1 MQMTRHERN
10 RTCASQGFIRR
21 RGYVLPFLAF
31 LLILLVCL
39 SSLANLAY
47 AASPDLTVDNVWL
60 EKASNPGEVVAQVAS
75 GEQFNI
81 VASVKNI
88 GDAPGSGFYLDVYYD
103 SDFGRGGPDVISAG
117 EVQVWYV
124 GPLTAQDG
132 SHTTRWIVDPDNQ
145 IAELNENNSEK
156 DLTFTIGAPQ
166 TQSPTLTL
174 TPTSG
179 RVGTV
184 VSASGS
190 NYGGTT
196 CQLMATPSNLFISQT
211 CTIAAGSLTGTFT
224 VDASAPANTYT
235 VTVQTDM
242 GPVDSA
248 TSTFTVT
255 PTYSVAYYADPPSGQ
270 ILADGSSETDGTMVT
285 GYSEG
290 QRVHIVANGPSGYQ
304 FASWEASGVSI
315 DNTSSPDTY
324 MTVANSG
331 SVKAHFTP
339 IMYTITFY
347 ADPASGTITA
357 DGATKTSG
365 VTSVYPSGAH
375 VTGPATVH
383 VEPTVIERFTSFDV
397 PVLTGEGLVISTVLL
412 APTLVQILLN
422 RLTTIK

>member
-1 MQMTRHERN
+1 
-10 RTCASQGFIRR
+10 
-21 RGYVLPFLAF
+21 
-31 LLILLVCL
+31 
-39 SSLANLAY
+39 
-47 AASPDLTVDNVWL
+47 
-60 EKASNPGEVVAQVAS
+60 
-75 GEQFNI
+75 
-81 VASVKNI
+81 
-88 GDAPGSGFYLDVYYD
+88 
-103 SDFGRGGPDVISAG
+103 
-117 EVQVWYV
+117 
-124 GPLTAQDG
+124 
-132 SHTTRWIVDPDNQ
+132 
-145 IAELNENNSEK
+145 
-156 DLTFTIGAPQ
+156 
-166 TQSPTLTL
+166 
-174 TPTSG
+174 
-179 RVGTV
+179 
-184 VSASGS
+184 
-190 NYGGTT
+190 
-196 CQLMATPSNLFISQT
+196 MATPSNLFISQT